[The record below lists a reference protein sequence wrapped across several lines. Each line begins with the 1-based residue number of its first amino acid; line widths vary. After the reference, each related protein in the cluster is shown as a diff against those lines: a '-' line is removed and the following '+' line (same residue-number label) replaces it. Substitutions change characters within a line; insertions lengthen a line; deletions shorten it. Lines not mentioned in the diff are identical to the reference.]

1 MSNKLPNQ
9 PLAGVRVV
17 DFSRVLSGPYCTA
30 LLADMGAEVI
40 KIESPA
46 GDDYRHVAPFK
57 NGESA
62 LFTQVNRGKKSVVV
76 DLRTPQGQRA
86 VRHLVASADAV
97 VENFRPGVAARL
109 GVGWD
114 ELSAL
119 NPALVFLSISGF
131 GQTGPWANKA
141 AYDVII
147 QGLCGLM
154 SVTGQSDGPPTLVG
168 EAVADVVAG
177 LFGAWALTTALFE
190 RERKG
195 GRNAPGRYID
205 LSMFD
210 SMLSFMV
217 TSTTSSLFTGETPV
231 RVGNRHPSSAPFG
244 CYAALDGYFSLAVLN
259 NKLFAKLC
267 TVIGA
272 ESLLEDERFVTD
284 SSRNQHESILRD
296 HIEKWSR
303 LRQVADIVSI
313 FEAEGVPCGPLLDV
327 VQALSSEQ
335 AQSRNI
341 LVPLEDHRL
350 SPQCLVR
357 QPAVFSG
364 VLQERLKHAPKL
376 GEHTSE
382 YLSSL

>member
-1 MSNKLPNQ
+1 MSDKLPNL

-40 KIESPA
+40 KIESPT

-76 DLRTPQGQRA
+76 DLRTPDGQKA
-86 VRHLVASADAV
+86 VRHLVSTADAV
-97 VENFRPGVAARL
+97 VENFRPGVASRL

-114 ELSAL
+114 DLKSV
-119 NPALVFLSISGF
+119 NSSLVFLSISGF
-131 GQTGPWANKA
+131 GQTGPWAHKA

-154 SVTGQSDGPPTLVG
+154 SVTGQPDGPPTLVG

-177 LFGAWALTTALFE
+177 MFGAWALTTALFE

-195 GRNAPGRYID
+195 GREAPGRYID

-217 TSTTSSLFTGETPV
+217 TSTTASLFTGEVPM
-231 RVGNRHPSSAPFG
+231 RVGNRHPLSAPFG
-244 CYAALDGYFSLAVLN
+244 CYTALDGYFSLAVLN
-259 NKLFAKLC
+259 KKLFSKLC
-267 TVIGA
+267 KVIGA
-272 ESLLEDERFVTD
+272 EHLLSDERFATD
-284 SSRNQHESILRD
+284 LSRSTHESILRD
-296 HIEKWSR
+296 YIEKWSGAR
-303 LRQVADIVSI
+303 NVAEIVSV
-313 FEAEGVPCGPLLDV
+313 FETEGVPCGPLLNV
-327 VQALSSEQ
+327 VQALSSDQ
-335 AQSRNI
+335 AEARNI
-341 LVPLEDHRL
+341 LVPVEDRRL
-350 SPQCLVR
+350 PQQHLVR

-364 VLQERLKHAPKL
+364 VVQTSLRRAPKL
-376 GEHTSE
+376 GEHTRE
-382 YLSSL
+382 LLS

>member
-1 MSNKLPNQ
+1 MSNNLPNQ
-9 PLAGVRVV
+9 PLSGVRVV

-76 DLRTPQGQRA
+76 DLLTSEGQKA
-86 VRHLVASADAV
+86 VRHLVTTADVV

-109 GVGWD
+109 GIGWD
-114 ELSAL
+114 ELSVL
-119 NPALVFLSISGF
+119 NPSLVFLSISGF

-154 SVTGQSDGPPTLVG
+154 SVTGQPDGPPTLVG

-177 LFGAWALTTALFE
+177 LFGAWALITALFE

-195 GRNAPGRYID
+195 GRNAAGRYID
-205 LSMFD
+205 LAMFD
-210 SMLSFMV
+210 SMLSLMV
-217 TSTTSSLFTGETPV
+217 TSTTSSLFTEETPV
-231 RVGNRHPSSAPFG
+231 RVGNRHPLSAPFG

-259 NKLFAKLC
+259 NKLFSKLC
-267 TVIGA
+267 KVIDA
-272 ESLLEDERFVTD
+272 ESLLNDDRFTTD
-284 SSRNQHESILRD
+284 SSRNQYESILRD

-303 LRQVADIVSI
+303 LRHVVDIISI
-313 FEAEGVPCGPLLDV
+313 FESEGVPCGPLLDV

-335 AQSRNI
+335 VKSRNM

-357 QPAVFSG
+357 QPAIFGGLSQV
-364 VLQERLKHAPKL
+364 RLKHAPRL
-376 GEHTSE
+376 GEHTHEFIS
-382 YLSSL
+382 